1 MKRRRVGNSKPLAV
15 YHQELLPAIKE
26 FLPSRGLPLQS
37 ADSRYRWTDRLLA
50 IMGVLMSWRSEPLL
64 TDGFEACWQT
74 LTDLYPTR
82 RRAGHSYEGF
92 RKALLRRSGDLLE
105 MMQSALR
112 RAMPAVA
119 GGYWRID
126 GWLVMG
132 VDGSRVNCPRTA
144 ANEAAF
150 HCAGKPGTAP
160 QQFVTTLLHVGT
172 GLIWA
177 WRRGGGKEA
186 ERHHLRQML
195 PTLPEG
201 ALLLADAGFTGYEL
215 LRALI
220 AAGHPFVIRAG
231 GNVRL
236 LKKLGFTVREYAD
249 VVYLWPQDRRDEEP
263 LVLRLVVLHDGR
275 KAVHLLTSVLEAS
288 VLTDRQVGRMYR
300 RRWGLEVFYRS
311 LKQTMQKHTL
321 RSRTPKGAA
330 MELDWA
336 LVGLWLLGMMAV
348 KRLVARGVAASQWSV
363 AVALRLVR
371 RVMAGRGSLQA
382 ARGLRGLGGAR
393 KDAYVR
399 HGPKDSRPRPQK
411 KKESPPKPPLVRTA
425 SDEERAMT
433 KRFTAQN
440 PAA

>member
-1 MKRRRVGNSKPLAV
+1 MKRRRHGSSKPLAV
-15 YHQELLPAIKE
+15 YQRELLPAIRQ
-26 FLPSRGLPLQS
+26 FLPARGLPLRS
-37 ADSRYRWTDRLLA
+37 ADKRRRWTNRLLA
-50 IMGVLMSWRSEPLL
+50 IMAVLMSWRSEPLL
-64 TDGFEACWQT
+64 TDGFESCWQT

-105 MMQSALR
+105 AVIAALR
-112 RAMPAVA
+112 TAMPAVA
-119 GGYWRID
+119 GGYWTIG

-150 HCAGKPGTAP
+150 RCAGKPGTAP

-186 ERHHLRQML
+186 ERAHLRSMA
-195 PTLPEG
+195 PALPEG
-201 ALLLADAGFTGYEL
+201 SLLLADAGFTGYEL
-215 LRALI
+215 LRELVD
-220 AAGHPFVIRAG
+220 AGHQFLIRAG

-236 LKKLGFTVREYAD
+236 LKKLGFYVREHAD

-275 KAVHLLTSVLEAS
+275 KAVHLLSSVLEAS
-288 VLTDRQVGRMYR
+288 ALTDRQAGRMYR

-321 RSRTPKGAA
+321 RSRTPQGAA

-336 LVGLWLLGMMAV
+336 LVGLWLLGVMAV
-348 KRLVARGVAASQWSV
+348 KRLVARGVAASEWSV
-363 AVALRLVR
+363 AAALRLVR
-371 RVMAGRGSLQA
+371 RVMAGRGSLRA
-382 ARGLRGLGGAR
+382 ARGLRGLGEAR

-399 HGPKDSRPRPQK
+399 QGPKDSRPRPQK
-411 KKESPPKPPLVRTA
+411 KKESPPKPPLVRMA
-425 SDEERAMT
+425 SDDERALT
-433 KRFTAQN
+433 KRLTAKN